1 MRFYLKYDLRA
12 PGFGPPAEE
21 LYQACIEQC
30 AWAEQ
35 HGFTGVRFHEHH
47 ASEDGYLPSPIVMG
61 GVVAGVTARLAI
73 RFSVI
78 VLPLHEPL
86 RIAEDLA
93 VLDIASRGRVE
104 LVVGAGYVPYE
115 FTMFGRDVGDRVAL
129 VERNVR
135 ILRAAWTGE
144 EFDIDGRPA
153 RIRPRPYR
161 GRSIPIALGGSS
173 VRAARQAARIAD
185 GFDPV
190 PRRFLD
196 AYLRECA
203 AFGKDPGWYPGPGHE
218 LRLLHVATDPDAAWA
233 RIRRYAAH
241 ENEAYTRLGASAG
254 SGFRPAPDPDEL
266 RASGAYRIV
275 TPKECVELLR
285 GLGPDA
291 DVQLHPLVGGL
302 DPEVAWESLH
312 LFYAEVMPQLAEE
325 NVA

>member
-61 GVVAGVTARLAI
+61 GVVAGATTKLAI

-78 VLPLHEPL
+78 VLPVHEPL

-115 FTMFGRDVGDRVAL
+115 FTMFGRDVATARAGRAQRADSPRRVD
-129 VERNVR
+129 
-135 ILRAAWTGE
+135 GGG
-144 EFDIDGRPA
+144 FDIDGRPA
-153 RIRPRPYR
+153 RIRPRHYR

-196 AYLRECA
+196 AYLRESA

-241 ENEAYTRLGASAG
+241 KNEAYTRLGG
-254 SGFRPAPDPDEL
+254 IGGERVPATPDPDQL

-291 DVQLHPLVGGL
+291 DVQLHPLVG
-302 DPEVAWESLH
+302 V
-312 LFYAEVMPQLAEE
+312 
-325 NVA
+325 